1 MKTAK
6 ALGFT
11 IPQSCLLHADDVIGW
26 AREFI
31 QPKEGT
37 PAEAGLKDKG

>member
-37 PAEAGLKDKG
+37 PPRRG